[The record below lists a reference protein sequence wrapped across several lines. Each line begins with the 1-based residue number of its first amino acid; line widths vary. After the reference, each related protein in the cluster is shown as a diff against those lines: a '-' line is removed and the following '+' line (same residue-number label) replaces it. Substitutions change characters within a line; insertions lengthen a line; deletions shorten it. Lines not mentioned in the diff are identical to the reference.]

1 MSLMLAAVLAVAV
14 AGGQATLEG
23 VRAAEADRIR
33 VLLAAD
39 FAAVDRLLAD
49 ELTYTH
55 ANAKVD
61 NKRAYLEP
69 FLSGRTRYQRL
80 EPSEG
85 AIRVYGETAVL
96 TGRMLSVALVAGS
109 ESRTDL
115 RFTSVWIFR
124 DGRWQMAAWHSA
136 RVP

>member
-1 MSLMLAAVLAVAV
+1 MLVMLSTMLALTLLGQPAVEAVR
-14 AGGQATLEG
+14 T
-23 VRAAEADRIR
+23 AEAQRIR
-33 VLLAAD
+33 ALLAAD
-39 FAAVDRLLAD
+39 FATVERLLAD

-61 NKRAYLEP
+61 AKAVYLEP

-80 EPSEG
+80 EPSEMS
-85 AIRVYGETAVL
+85 IRVYGEAAIV
-96 TGRMLSVALVAGS
+96 TGRMLSVALVAGA

-124 DGRWQMAAWHSA
+124 DARWQMAAWHSA